1 MLTGCLTRAPAPD
14 RRLRLFCL
22 HHAGGAASAYAD
34 WAGALGDEVD
44 LLPIQ
49 LPGREG
55 RIGEPRLRR
64 MDTLVAQLI
73 AELGGDLRPPYAFY
87 GHSMGALV
95 AYALT
100 EALHARGRALPEAVL
115 VGAYPAPDQHRFIRE
130 VPDMSPEDLT
140 RLLRRIGGMSELVL
154 RYPAWRDAATG
165 LTRDDLLVCHS
176 YTPGP
181 VPIPCDLHAF
191 AGDSDPL
198 MALAEAAGWV
208 RYTDGRFRLHRV
220 PGGHFF
226 VRDAPAEFFAIL
238 RAVLGLRP
246 RTAVRSGAAVAAGL
260 GARSDAVAPVH
271 RV

>member
-1 MLTGCLTRAPAPD
+1 MLTGYLTRPPAPD

-34 WAGALGDEVD
+34 WDGELGDEVD

-64 MDTLVAQLI
+64 MDTLVEQLI
-73 AELGGDLRPPYAFY
+73 AELGGYLRPPYALY

-100 EALHARGRALPEAVL
+100 EALHARGHALPEQVL

-130 VPDMSPEDLT
+130 VPGMSPEELT
-140 RLLRRIGGMSELVL
+140 QLLLRIGGMSDLVL

-181 VPIPCDLHAF
+181 VPVPCDLHAF
-191 AGDSDPL
+191 AGDRDPL

-226 VRDAPAEFFAIL
+226 VRDARTEFFTTL
-238 RAVLGLRP
+238 RTVLGLPP
-246 RTAVRSGAAVAAGL
+246 RAAVPSGRAGF
-260 GARSDAVAPVH
+260 GARSGAVAPVH
-271 RV
+271 RA